1 MKKSELRKLIR
12 EEVSKVLNE
21 NADLIK
27 FKKLIDIS
35 TANANDKNLKAAA
48 RLYFDTGAIVGK
60 DAWDAMDYV
69 KSKGLEKAFDELDPD
84 LDPAG
89 GSGLYSHI

>member
-1 MKKSELRKLIR
+1 MKKSELKQIIR
-12 EEVSKVLNE
+12 EEISKVLNE

-27 FKKLIDIS
+27 FKKLID
-35 TANANDKNLKAAA
+35 DKNLKAAA
-48 RLYFDTGAIVGK
+48 SLYYGTGAIVGP
-60 DAWDAMDYV
+60 DAWDALAYV
-69 KSKGLEKAFDELDPD
+69 KSKGLEKAFDKLDPD